1 VDSEVTGGIHSSI
14 VALVI
19 PEPIR
24 DMKLRPNPP
33 STIVY
38 IHEHQDNSTHP
49 NTTTM

>member
-1 VDSEVTGGIHSSI
+1 VLTGGILGSS
-14 VALVI
+14 LSSG
-19 PEPIR
+19 
-24 DMKLRPNPP
+24 RPRANQRREAICQP